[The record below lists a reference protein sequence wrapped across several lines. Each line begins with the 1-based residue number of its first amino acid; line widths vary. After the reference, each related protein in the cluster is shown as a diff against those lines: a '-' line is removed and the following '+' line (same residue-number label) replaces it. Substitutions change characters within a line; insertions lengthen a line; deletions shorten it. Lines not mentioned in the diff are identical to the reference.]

1 MMLPLRLIS
10 GDKLYFNILRCF
22 FLKIKFQILA
32 FPGLGQFQEK
42 HGRYGFNSAVQ
53 RNILPEMAGEIITG
67 IKTDCLL

>member
-32 FPGLGQFQEK
+32 FPGLGSFRKNMEDM
-42 HGRYGFNSAVQ
+42 VL
-53 RNILPEMAGEIITG
+53 ILQCSEISCRRWQG
-67 IKTDCLL
+67 K